1 MKSPSP
7 WSYQQNATAVAT
19 SSARSALAT
28 RLRSS
33 VRCAISDIVASGSR
47 GRRRRRTRGPRPASV
62 TVVLPG
68 AGGSA
73 GAVGRAALL
82 RAGAELGGARLGD
95 PRLLVQLRGQVT
107 AGRRRGRGGGN
118 DLAPDGS
125 DRGGV
130 LGADVVVLHALHLTL
145 EDAQRAAQGSR
156 RVRQLLVTEEQQ
168 DRQKDQDEFGCTESE
183 HQGSSRVVAPAM
195 LRRRVAGSGC
205 RARTE
210 GSGQSVGLARA
221 AVACARCTRGRTSRS
236 AASSSRRRRPAAPR
250 TPYATVPRTT
260 RATTTTTIQTISTTT

>member
-7 WSYQQNATAVAT
+7 WSYHQNATAVAT
-19 SSARSALAT
+19 SRARSAFAT

-47 GRRRRRTRGPRPASV
+47 GGRRCRTRGPRPASV

-73 GAVGRAALL
+73 VAVGRAALL
-82 RAGAELGGARLGD
+82 GAGAELGGARLGD

-107 AGRRRGRGGGN
+107 AGRRRGRGGGD

-125 DRGGV
+125 DGGGV
-130 LGADVVVLHALHLTL
+130 LGADVVVLHALYLTL
-145 EDAQRAAQGSR
+145 EDAQRAPQGSR

-210 GSGQSVGLARA
+210 PVSRRGRSARRLPVPAARA
-221 AVACARCTRGRTSRS
+221 VARPARPLRARGGDARPRPG
-236 AASSSRRRRPAAPR
+236 RRRRPSQGRRGRPPRRRSTRSAP
-250 TPYATVPRTT
+250 P
-260 RATTTTTIQTISTTT
+260 

>member
-7 WSYQQNATAVAT
+7 WSYHQNATPVAT
-19 SSARSALAT
+19 SRARSAFAT

-73 GAVGRAALL
+73 VAVGRAALL
-82 RAGAELGGARLGD
+82 GAGAELGGARLGD
-95 PRLLVQLRGQVT
+95 PCLLVQLRAQVT

-130 LGADVVVLHALHLTL
+130 LGADVVVLHALHLAL

-168 DRQKDQDEFGCTESE
+168 DGQDDQADLHRAEVHRVLRTWVA
-183 HQGSSRVVAPAM
+183 SSM
-195 LRRRVAGSGC
+195 LRARRH
-205 RARTE
+205 
-210 GSGQSVGLARA
+210 
-221 AVACARCTRGRTSRS
+221 
-236 AASSSRRRRPAAPR
+236 PAAPE
-250 TPYATVPRTT
+250 
-260 RATTTTTIQTISTTT
+260 